1 MESVQIHNERKIL
14 SHIGKGSFL
23 IKHFTFAQVA
33 FGNSLCHVGRIVKPS
48 ERALFPHR
56 LFSFMRLCVS
66 VLLLIPL
73 SLFAENGDD
82 LRFGRENGR
91 KTADNIRNENRSAQP
106 LTQGEWFKIIVYET
120 GIYRLGREFL
130 ASAGIGPEAFS
141 DFESF
146 RIFGNG
152 GRPVPEDPAQ
162 PRPNGLQEVRR
173 MIVDLNGN
181 GMFDPEDSIVFFGKG
196 ASEWKYSAGSGFSH
210 SLNPYTTHNV
220 YFLTFGG
227 APGRG
232 MDSVASLNN
241 PSPSVVQ
248 DVAGMEFVEE
258 EKVNLI
264 HSGRE
269 WFGLPL
275 TAEAPARTYSIPLP
289 GVDATRPVNYRI
301 AVLGR
306 TSRTESFVISE
317 TGQTLGSP
325 ITILPVNLTSLE
337 TNYAYVPPVA
347 SFTRTGALS
356 GNQSNLQV
364 VFQTQNGIGWVNWI
378 EIHYRRKLV
387 AASDVLMFPIPD
399 TSAVNQFTL
408 EGFTS
413 GQPFV
418 FDVTDHDSVV
428 KVVGGTSGTGTYT
441 FQLAGTAGAPRM
453 ILAVG
458 PSGLKTPAGITR
470 VTPTGL
476 REKTNGAEFII
487 ITPPEFAAEAE
498 RLAEHRRTNDSL
510 SVAVISLEA
519 IMDEFGGGLTDPL
532 AIRDFLAFAVLQW
545 TTAPRYVLL
554 FGDGHY
560 DYRGITQSPPNRI
573 PPYESAESVHQI
585 NSYAS
590 DDVLARVTAGNQR
603 VSLALG
609 RLPVSSREEA
619 SAVVDKI
626 ISYDLSAAPGP
637 WRNRVTFVADD
648 GLTSTGDDGSLHT
661 MQADELSRLNTPNGI
676 DKRKIYI
683 VEYPTVNS
691 SSGRRKPEANEA
703 IVRAMNEGT
712 LILNYTG
719 HGNPQS
725 WAHEA
730 VFVGEESLPKLRNA
744 DRPFLLVAATCDFA
758 RYDFPGETSAGENM
772 IAMREGGAI
781 AVVTASRAVY
791 SFENSQFNKALFT
804 EFFRRDPDGRPPRI
818 GDAFYRTKQIYF
830 SLNDLK
836 YHLLGD
842 PTMRLNLPFDSGR
855 IDSLNGNAV
864 IAPVQLKALQK
875 ASVSGSVLRPD
886 STVWT
891 EFAGTALLEVFDA
904 RRRIV
909 VPEWSGFEF
918 EGTGSLLY
926 RGEVTVKD
934 GRFRAIVPVPRDIS
948 YETTPAR
955 VAFYAA
961 GPSGHV
967 TGYTENV
974 LVAGSDS
981 SAARDTTGP
990 QISVFLGDESFRSG
1004 DVVPPDPDLI
1014 VKLFDEN
1021 GINTSTAGV
1030 GHRLEATFGSTG
1042 VSLTLNEYYKG
1053 DLDTFQRGEI
1063 RYPLSGLPEGRQL
1076 LTVTAWDTYNNAASE
1091 QVWFDVK
1098 GKSDIDVYNAFNV
1111 PNPFSGSTTFTFQR
1125 SSAGPIDVEIRI
1137 YTVSGRLVARLNVP
1151 AVTDRFVA
1159 VPWDGRDQNGDQIA
1173 NGVYFYKIITRDLGR
1188 ATSREIIGKLARVR

>member
-1 MESVQIHNERKIL
+1 
-14 SHIGKGSFL
+14 
-23 IKHFTFAQVA
+23 
-33 FGNSLCHVGRIVKPS
+33 VKPS

-56 LFSFMRLCVS
+56 LFSFMRLCAT
-66 VLLLIPL
+66 VLLLVPL
-73 SLFAENGDD
+73 GLFAANGDD
-82 LRFGRENGR
+82 LRFGRDSGR
-91 KTADNIRNENRSAQP
+91 RTASQIRNENRSEQSFS
-106 LTQGEWFKIIVYET
+106 QGEWYKIVVHET
-120 GIYRLGREFL
+120 GVYKLDREML
-130 ASAGIGPEAFS
+130 AAAGVMPEAFLN
-141 DFESF
+141 FESF
-146 RIFGNG
+146 RLFGNG
-152 GRPVPEDPAQ
+152 GQPLPEDPAQ

-181 GMFDPEDSIVFFGKG
+181 GIFDPEDSIVFFGKG
-196 ASEWKYSAGSGFSH
+196 VSEWRYSAGSGFSH
-210 SLNPYTTHNV
+210 TVNPYTTHNV

-227 APGRG
+227 LAGRE

-241 PSPSVVQ
+241 PAPSIVQ

-258 EKVNLI
+258 DRVNLI
-264 HSGRE
+264 QSGRE

-275 TAEAPARTYSIPLP
+275 TPEAPARTYGIPLP
-289 GVDATRPVNYRI
+289 GVDATRPVTYKI

-306 TSRTESFVISE
+306 TGRTESFVISE

-325 ITILPVNLTSLE
+325 ITIFPVSLTSLE
-337 TNYAYVPPVA
+337 TNYAYVAPVA
-347 SFTRTGALS
+347 SFIRTGALS
-356 GNQSNLQV
+356 GNQSNV
-364 VFQTQNGIGWVNWI
+364 RIEFQTQTGIGWVNWI

-387 AASDVLMFPIPD
+387 AVNDVLMFPTPD
-399 TSAVNQFTL
+399 TSTVNQFTL
-408 EGFTS
+408 AGFAS
-413 GQPFV
+413 GAPFV

-428 KVVGGTSGTGTYT
+428 RVVGGSSGVGTYT
-441 FQLAGTAGAPRM
+441 FQMAGTAGAPRM
-453 ILAVG
+453 ILAAG
-458 PSGLKTPAGITR
+458 PAGLKTPAEITK
-470 VTPTGL
+470 VTHAGL
-476 REKTNGAEFII
+476 RENTDGAEFII
-487 ITPPEFAAEAE
+487 ITPAEFAAEAE
-498 RLAEHRRTNDSL
+498 RLAGHRRTNDSL
-510 SVAVISLEA
+510 SVVVIPLEA
-519 IMDEFGGGLTDPL
+519 IVDEFGGGLADPL
-532 AIRDFLAFAVLQW
+532 AIRDFLAFATLQW
-545 TTAPRYVLL
+545 TTSPRYVLL

-560 DYRGITQSPPNRI
+560 DYRGIAQSRPNRI

-590 DDVLARVTAGNQR
+590 DDVLARLTAGNQR

-609 RLPVSSREEA
+609 RLPVSSVEEA

-626 ISYDLSAAPGP
+626 ISHDLSAASGS

-648 GLTSTGDDGSLHT
+648 GLTSTGDDGGLHT
-661 MQADELSRLNTPNGI
+661 MQADELSRLNTPDGI

-703 IVRAMNEGT
+703 IIRAMNEGT

-758 RYDFPGETSAGENM
+758 RYDLPGEVSAGEKM
-772 IAMREGGAI
+772 IVMREGGAI

-791 SFENSQFNKALFT
+791 SFDNSQFNKALFT

-818 GDAFYRTKQIYF
+818 GDAFFRTKQIHF

-855 IDSLNGNAV
+855 IDSLNGNPV
-864 IAPVQLKALQK
+864 NAPVQVKALQK
-875 ASVSGSVLRPD
+875 AGVTGSVLRPD
-886 STVWT
+886 STAWT
-891 EFAGTALLEVFDA
+891 DFTGTALLEVFDA

-909 VPEWSGFEF
+909 VPEWGGFEF
-918 EGTGSLLY
+918 EVTGSLLY
-926 RGEVTVKD
+926 RGEVSVRD
-934 GRFRAIVPVPRDIS
+934 GRFQAIVPIPRDIS

-955 VAFYAA
+955 IAFYAA
-961 GPSGHV
+961 GSLGHV
-967 TGYTENV
+967 AGYTENV

-981 SAARDTTGP
+981 TASADTTGP

-1004 DVVPPDPDLI
+1004 DIVPPDPELI

-1053 DLDTFQRGEI
+1053 DLDTFQSGEI
-1063 RYPLSGLPEGRQL
+1063 RYSLSGLPEGRQL

-1091 QVWFDVK
+1091 AVWFDVK
-1098 GKSDIDVYNAFNV
+1098 GVSDVDVYNAFNV

-1125 SSAGPIDVEIRI
+1125 SSTSPIDVEIRI
-1137 YTVSGRLVARLNVP
+1137 YTVSGRLIARLNAP

-1159 VPWDGRDQNGDQIA
+1159 VPWDGRDQNGDHIA
-1173 NGVYFYKIITRDLGR
+1173 NGVYLYKIVTRDLAR
-1188 ATSREIIGKLARVR
+1188 TKVREVIGKLARIR